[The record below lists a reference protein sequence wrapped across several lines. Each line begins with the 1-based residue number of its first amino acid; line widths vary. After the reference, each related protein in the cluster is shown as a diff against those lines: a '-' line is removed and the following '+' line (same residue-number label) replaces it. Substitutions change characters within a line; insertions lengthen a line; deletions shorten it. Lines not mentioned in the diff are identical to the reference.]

1 MAGKKRNFKD
11 IKKPSDKLTAILE
24 HMGFRSLVKEEE
36 EAVKDFIFELGLR
49 ELVKRVKPGDS
60 FE

>member
-36 EAVKDFIFELGLR
+36 EAVKRLHI
-49 ELVKRVKPGDS
+49 
-60 FE
+60 